1 MVKKV
6 KRYFEFVRLIIKVI
20 NSGGLAL
27 ATKIKEIK
35 GRKNEREE

>member
-6 KRYFEFVRLIIKVI
+6 KRNFEFDRLIIKVI
-20 NSGGLAL
+20 YSGDLAL
-27 ATKIKEIK
+27 ATNIKEIK